1 MAGVHRT
8 SGASQTK
15 TLSSGTATGET
26 PVRHPRSDVDRRDE
40 FDERCFLAAA
50 LAIRPAAHAASTG
63 LSSTRSRSNNGSNY
77 DNFRRGGERTF
88 RRRILD
94 FNTWRNKYSESLA
107 RIYDEICRAVGSSAD
122 IDYDDFIDFAFEHSS
137 KI

>member
-1 MAGVHRT
+1 MSGVHRS

-15 TLSSGTATGET
+15 TLSPGTATGET
-26 PVRHPRSDVDRRDE
+26 SARHPRSDVDRRDE

-50 LAIRPAAHAASTG
+50 LAIRPAAYATNTG
-63 LSSTRSRSNNGSNY
+63 LSSTRPRSNNGSNY
-77 DNFRRGGERTF
+77 DNFRRGERTF

-122 IDYDDFIDFAFEHSS
+122 IDYNDFIDFAFEHSS
-137 KI
+137 KV